1 MLRPGEVPAARRVIV
16 LRAILRVVLDHLLKL
31 KTAVIPACE
40 WSSGR
45 IIIDGCVHQVFASP
59 I

>member
-1 MLRPGEVPAARRVIV
+1 VAVEKLAHPEFAEIGSHPP
-16 LRAILRVVLDHLLKL
+16 HFSSFPWL
-31 KTAVIPACE
+31 KTAVIPTCE

-45 IIIDGCVHQVFASP
+45 IAIEGCVHQVFASP